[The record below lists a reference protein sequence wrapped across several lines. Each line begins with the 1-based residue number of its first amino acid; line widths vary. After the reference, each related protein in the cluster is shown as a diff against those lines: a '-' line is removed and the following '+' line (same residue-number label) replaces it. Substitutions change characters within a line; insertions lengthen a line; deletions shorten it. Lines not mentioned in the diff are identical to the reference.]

1 MTSDQGLIASLTAL
15 GFSQYE
21 ARSYVGLLTEYGQT
35 AYALSKVTGVPQ
47 PKIYEAVRKLISRG
61 AAVQV
66 GTDPQ
71 RFAAKAVDELLEQL
85 RRDYSERL
93 DEAERTAAEA
103 LRGTGATTAQA
114 QVIRTLHGKSAALSA
129 AEVKIND
136 ATSKVY
142 ISAWG
147 EDLAAL
153 ASSIHAAEERG
164 VAVIALAFGRT
175 KFRLRK
181 GALYRHASTAKVLY
195 RSHRNRHL
203 AVVVDG
209 QTALWAVAFDD
220 GLWTTLEFEDRR
232 LIGLLR
238 QFVRHDVYVQ
248 KIYADLRPEME
259 STFGIGL
266 ERLIDLG
273 PSLADDEAPAEPA
286 PATATKRRR
295 TAS

>member
-1 MTSDQGLIASLTAL
+1 MTSDQGLTASLIAL

-21 ARSYVGLLTEYGQT
+21 ARSYVGLLAEYGQT

-47 PKIYEAVRKLISRG
+47 PKIYEAVRKLIDRD

-71 RFAAKAVDELLEQL
+71 RFAAKPVDELLEHL

-93 DEAERTAAEA
+93 EEAERTAAEA
-103 LRGTGATTAQA
+103 LRGTEATTAQP
-114 QVIRTLHGKSAALSA
+114 QVIRTLNGKDAALSA
-129 AEVKIND
+129 AEAKIND
-136 ATSKVY
+136 ASTKVY

-153 ASSIHAAEERG
+153 ADAIHAAEERG
-164 VAVIALAFGRT
+164 VAAIALVFGRT
-175 KFRLRK
+175 KFTLRK

-203 AVVVDG
+203 AVIVDG

-220 GLWTTLEFEDRR
+220 GPWTTLEFEDRR

-238 QFVRHDVYVQ
+238 QFVRHDIYVQ

-259 STFGIGL
+259 SAFGIGL
-266 ERLIDLG
+266 ERLIDLD
-273 PSLADDEAPAEPA
+273 PALADDVTPAEPA
-286 PATATKRRR
+286 PATKRRR
-295 TAS
+295 SAS